1 LTGGK
6 LTRMIMMSHK
16 EIDRLKIIQQLSEW
30 LVSQTKVA
38 KQLNISTRQV
48 RRLVKRFHAE
58 GAK

>member
-1 LTGGK
+1 
-6 LTRMIMMSHK
+6 MIMMSHK